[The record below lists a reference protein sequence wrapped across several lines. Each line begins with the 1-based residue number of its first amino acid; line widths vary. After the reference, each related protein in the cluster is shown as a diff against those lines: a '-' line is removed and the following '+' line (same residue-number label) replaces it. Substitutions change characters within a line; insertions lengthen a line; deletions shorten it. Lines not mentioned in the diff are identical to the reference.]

1 MTLPMSDLSRPAA
14 DLQGAGAPQPDPLKL
29 PASARVLVVDDD
41 DAVGLV
47 LSRTLTRLGYD
58 SDVAADG
65 AQALTLFES
74 EPAQY
79 ALVLLDFKLPG
90 MDSSTVYRRLRVRRP
105 DLPVIL
111 MSGYS
116 REEALA
122 NSAGMELTGFLHK
135 PFTRETLAAALGS
148 GA

>member
-1 MTLPMSDLSRPAA
+1 MTLPMCDLSRPAA
-14 DLQGAGAPQPDPLKL
+14 DRQAAGAPKPEPLKL

-47 LSRTLTRLGYD
+47 LSRTLTRLGYA
-58 SDVAADG
+58 SDHAADG
-65 AQALTLFES
+65 AKALILFETD
-74 EPAQY
+74 PAQY

-122 NSAGMELTGFLHK
+122 NSAGMELAGFLHK

-148 GA
+148 GS